1 MNLHHLS
8 EFTDFS
14 PEKLRKHGVFST
26 RRFFLDVYCLR
37 PGQEQSAHAHADA
50 DKLYL
55 GVEGRPSIL
64 VDGEER
70 VLEPGA
76 VVHCPAGSSHGVRN
90 AGIVDARVLVFM
102 TPNPG
107 RP

>member
-8 EFTDFS
+8 EFTGFS

-26 RRFFLDVYCLR
+26 PRFFLDMYCLK
-37 PGQEQSAHAHADA
+37 PGQSQAPHAHTDA
-50 DKLYL
+50 DKVYL
-55 GVEGRPSIL
+55 GVEGHPSVA

-70 VLEPGA
+70 PLPPGA

-90 AGIVDARVLVFM
+90 PGPADARVLVFM

-107 RP
+107 KP